1 MVQGQGSEP
10 SPRSV
15 GQFLAWLGGVLV
27 FFLLLYLGVYYF
39 HEKSV
44 NRDKTSQIPAVSV
57 ALRV

>member
-1 MVQGQGSEP
+1 MAQGSEP

-39 HEKSV
+39 HEKSI
-44 NRDKTSQIPAVSV
+44 NRDKSSQILVATV
-57 ALRV
+57 ALRA